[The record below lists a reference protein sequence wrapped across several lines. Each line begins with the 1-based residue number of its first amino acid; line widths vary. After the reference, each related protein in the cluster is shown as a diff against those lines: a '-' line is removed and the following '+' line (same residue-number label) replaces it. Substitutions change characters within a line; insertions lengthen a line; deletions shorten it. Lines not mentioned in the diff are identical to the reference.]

1 MEIRELARRYAEG
14 DKSCYD
20 ELYTKSYELAYRIIR
35 GMIKNEDD
43 AHDLT
48 QDSFIKAIEKL
59 P

>member
-20 ELYTKSYELAYRIIR
+20 ELYKKSYELAYRIIR

-48 QDSFIKAIEKL
+48 QDRKSVV
-59 P
+59 